1 MSNTPKNINVPPRE
15 FVDLYDKSGI
25 PIGNPITVTQITDT
39 PARVTFGALPTGEY
53 GHKPLM
59 SVGSSVD
66 GRSDDGAFIW
76 SEFGCVVNVSD
87 FFSEAGDTEFT
98 GAPSNILV
106 TNNDLAV
113 TTVTSNPDAYVT
125 AVLTTDLAPPITGYD
140 NDFISGAVGLAT
152 IEHADVT
159 PHDYRI
165 DFSGTVVA
173 DDPAFLDT
181 FIGIKIA
188 SDSGQEFT
196 GGIKFYPVGVSFGGS
211 SPAIG
216 FSTVVFGAISPNEKI
231 SLQLSSN
238 TAGDLILTDLII
250 FAVRITPSGG

>member
-1 MSNTPKNINVPPRE
+1 MPFGQKGVGGGGSTP
-15 FVDLYDKSGI
+15 F
-25 PIGNPITVTQITDT
+25 
-39 PARVTFGALPTGEY
+39 A
-53 GHKPLM
+53 
-59 SVGSSVD
+59 
-66 GRSDDGAFIW
+66 
-76 SEFGCVVNVSD
+76 
-87 FFSEAGDTEFT
+87 

-113 TTVTSNPDAYVT
+113 TAVTSDPNAFVT
-125 AVLTTDLAPPITGYD
+125 AALTTDLAAPVAGYD
-140 NDFISGAVGLAT
+140 NDFISGVAGLAT
-152 IEHADVT
+152 IEHADAT

-216 FSTVVFGAISPNEKI
+216 FSTVVFGNIGANEKI
-231 SLQLSSN
+231 SLQISSN
-238 TAGDLILTDLII
+238 TAGDLILTDLIM
-250 FAVRITPSGG
+250 FAVKIAPAG